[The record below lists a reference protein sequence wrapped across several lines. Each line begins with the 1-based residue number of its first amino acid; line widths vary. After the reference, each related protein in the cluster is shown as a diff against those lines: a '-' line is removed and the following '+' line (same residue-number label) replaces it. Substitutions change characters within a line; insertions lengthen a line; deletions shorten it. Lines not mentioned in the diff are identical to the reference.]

1 MYRLSKFL
9 NGQLQW
15 SIENVGMDIL
25 ARDIACIMEE
35 MALDKRVSLSVEYA

>member
-1 MYRLSKFL
+1 VYRLSKFL

-25 ARDIACIMEE
+25 VRDIACIMEE
-35 MALDKRVSLSVEYA
+35 MSHDGRVSLSLVYV